1 MRDEVKLILPTSW
14 EPSKDAFLAKL
25 GVSSGGLGEHFFGR
39 VYDALFTYAIDVKS
53 EFEKYYS
60 VEYASLADYMEI
72 RYGQVLIDEDLED
85 EHVFMV
91 TWIPQVVD
99 EDYENN
105 KLDVVLECI
114 RELERSQNEDQT

>member
-1 MRDEVKLILPTSW
+1 MRDDIKLILPTSW
-14 EPSKDAFLAKL
+14 EPDKDAFLAML
-25 GVSSGGLGEHFFGR
+25 GVAKGGLGDQFFGS
-39 VYDALFTYAIDVKS
+39 VYDAFFTHAIDIKR

-60 VEYASLADYMEI
+60 VEYASLADYMAI
-72 RYGQVLIDEDLED
+72 RYGEALSEDDLGC
-85 EHVFMV
+85 EHIFLV

-105 KLDVVLECI
+105 KFDVVMECI